1 MKYMN
6 KRTGAIIEVASVING
21 EHWEK
26 VEENKEE
33 VKTQEPEEETTV
45 EVDEETSEEP
55 EEETTVEVD
64 EETSEEPEEEVKGL
78 DDITKKDIMQ
88 ELDAM
93 GIEYNPKDTKPV
105 LYDLMMKGD

>member
-33 VKTQEPEEETTV
+33 VKTQ
-45 EVDEETSEEP
+45 EP